1 MGYFPFYIDIKDKKC
16 VIAGGGRVAL
26 RKLEKLI
33 PFEPDITVIAP
44 EINSEIESLG
54 VKLLRRKIQ
63 DSDFDGA
70 FFAVS
75 ATDDEEVNRHVFE
88 LCSRRGILINTVDDM
103 EKCGFIF
110 PALVKRDN
118 ITISVSTSGK
128 SPAYAAYL
136 RGRMEDITGE
146 DDEKIVEALWRYR
159 PIIKKKISDLGK
171 RKLIFERLADIC
183 VKNGGIPEDGFILDF
198 IEEMNNRYED

>member
-26 RKLEKLI
+26 RKVEKLI

-44 EINSEIESLG
+44 QIDSEIESLG

-75 ATDDEEVNRHVFE
+75 ATDDEKVNRHVFE

-136 RGRMEDITGE
+136 RRRIEGFTSE
-146 DDEKIVEALWRYR
+146 DDEKIVETLWRFR
-159 PIIKKKISDLGK
+159 PIIKKKISDPGK

-183 VKNGGIPEDGFILDF
+183 IKNGGIPEDEFILDF
-198 IEEMNNRYED
+198 IEEMNNRYEN

>member
-16 VIAGGGRVAL
+16 VIVGGGRVAL
-26 RKLEKLI
+26 RKIEKLI

-44 EINSEIESLG
+44 EINSEIERFG
-54 VKLLRRKIQ
+54 VKLFRRKIQ

-75 ATDDEEVNRHVFE
+75 ATDDEEVNCHVFE
-88 LCSRRGILINTVDDM
+88 LCSHRGILINTVDDM

-136 RGRMEDITGE
+136 RGRIEDITGE
-146 DDEKIVEALWRYR
+146 DDEKIVETLWRFR
-159 PIIKKKISDLGK
+159 PIIKKKISDPGK